1 MNIISPLS
9 VNDFINIAKNEND
22 IQIGDFE
29 KYFQNQIE
37 EASNYAIGPYFWFI
51 GDNSTLLITAA
62 SLNINELTPH
72 THEVWIEGNTLF
84 FAENIHPDD
93 RFFVLS
99 AFKLAVEKIEQLPY
113 ERQASV
119 RLNIYARMLDANNKY
134 RWVLIQM
141 PRLYI
146 NKQDR
151 TTVGFILVT
160 DLSHLEFLNRP
171 ILMTLTD
178 KVNNQNQ
185 YFHIAED
192 LKELVVADDL
202 PNITKR
208 EQEILKL
215 ITKGLNTPAISDK
228 LCLSYHT
235 VENHKRNLRRKTGVK
250 TSAELIDYVWR
261 NNLI

>member
-1 MNIISPLS
+1 MNVLSPLS
-9 VNDFINIAKNEND
+9 VNEFINIAKNENE
-22 IQIGDFE
+22 ILIGDFE
-29 KYFQNQIE
+29 EYFEKQIE

-51 GDNSTLLITAA
+51 GDNSTLMITAA
-62 SLNINELTPH
+62 SQNIRELTPH
-72 THEVWIEGNTLF
+72 RHEVWTKGNTLF

-99 AFKLAVEKIEQLPY
+99 AFKLAVEKIEQLPT
-113 ERQASV
+113 ERQTSV
-119 RLNIYARMLDANNKY
+119 RLNIYARMLNLKAEY

-146 NKQDR
+146 NEQDR

-160 DLSHLEFLNRP
+160 DLSHLEFVKRP
-171 ILMTLTD
+171 TLMTLTD

-185 YFHIAED
+185 YFHIASD
-192 LKELVVADDL
+192 LTELVVVDL

-208 EQEILKL
+208 EQEILTL
-215 ITKGLNTPAISDK
+215 MAKGLNSPAISEK

-235 VENHKRNLRRKTGVK
+235 VENHKRNIRRKTETK

>member
-1 MNIISPLS
+1 MNILSPMS
-9 VNDFINIAKNEND
+9 VNEFIEIAKNENE
-22 IQIGDFE
+22 ILIGDFE
-29 KYFQNQIE
+29 AYFQKQIE

-51 GDNSTLLITAA
+51 GDNSTLMITAA
-62 SLNINELTPH
+62 SHNINELTPH
-72 THEVWIEGNTLF
+72 SHDAWIKGNTFF
-84 FAENIHPDD
+84 FAENIHSED

-99 AFKLAVEKIEQLPY
+99 AFKLAVEKIEQLPF
-113 ERQASV
+113 ERQSSV
-119 RLNIYARMLDANNKY
+119 KLNIYARMLDANHDY

-146 NKQDR
+146 NVKDR

-160 DLSHLEFLNRP
+160 DLSHLEFIKRP
-171 ILMTLTD
+171 TLMTLTD

-192 LKELVVADDL
+192 LKELVRADL

-215 ITKGLNTPAISDK
+215 MAKGLNSPDISNQ

-235 VENHKRNLRRKTGVK
+235 VENHKRNIRKKTKSK

>member
-1 MNIISPLS
+1 MNVLTPMS
-9 VNDFINIAKNEND
+9 VNEFIETAKNENE
-22 IQIGDFE
+22 IFIGDFVE
-29 KYFQNQIE
+29 YFQSQIV
-37 EASNYAIGPYFWFI
+37 EASNYAIGPHFWFI
-51 GDNSTLLITAA
+51 GDNSTLMITAA
-62 SLNINELTPH
+62 SDNIDELTPH
-72 THEVWIEGNTLF
+72 KHEAWTRGNTFF

-93 RFFVLS
+93 RFYVLS
-99 AFKLAVEKIEQLPY
+99 AFKLAVEKIEQLPT
-113 ERQASV
+113 ERQSSV
-119 RLNIYARMLDANNKY
+119 RLNIYARMLDANSEY

-146 NKQDR
+146 NIKDR

-160 DLSHLEFLNRP
+160 DLSHLEFVKRP
-171 ILMTLTD
+171 TLMTLTD

-192 LKELVVADDL
+192 LKELVRADL

-215 ITKGLNTPAISDK
+215 MAKGLNTPDISSQ

-235 VENHKRNLRRKTGVK
+235 VENHKRNLRKKTQTK

>member
-1 MNIISPLS
+1 MNVLSPLS
-9 VNDFINIAKNEND
+9 VHEFIEIAKNENE
-22 IQIGDFE
+22 IMIGDFVS
-29 KYFQNQIE
+29 YFQNQIE

-51 GDNSTLLITAA
+51 GDNSTLMITAA
-62 SLNINELTPH
+62 SQNINELTPYQ
-72 THEVWIEGNTLF
+72 HEAWTKGNTFF

-99 AFKLAVEKIEQLPY
+99 AFKLAVEKIELLPL
-113 ERQASV
+113 ERQSSV
-119 RLNIYARMLDANNKY
+119 RLNIYARMLNAKAEY

-146 NKQDR
+146 NEKDR

-160 DLSHLEFLNRP
+160 DLSHLEFLKRP
-171 ILMTLTD
+171 TLMTLTD

-192 LKELVVADDL
+192 LKELVVADL

-208 EQEILKL
+208 EQEIVNLMA
-215 ITKGLNTPAISDK
+215 KGLNSPAISEK
-228 LCLSYHT
+228 LYLSYHT
-235 VENHKRNLRRKTGVK
+235 VENHKRNLRKKTNTK